1 MQGVAVAQTVIK
13 GQVVD
18 DKTAEPAVGAVIQI
32 KGTKEGTITDIDGNY
47 ELKTEHSYPFTL
59 VLQYSG
65 YEPKEV
71 EVYEAPE
78 EDLKIQLKSRQLL
91 NEVVVVGYGTQKRSD
106 LTGSVATVPVES
118 LKQPVSSVERLLQ
131 GSVAGVQ
138 VTQSTG
144 QPGGGTSVQIRG
156 NNSITAGTEP
166 LYVIDGFPIY
176 NDNASND
183 AGVTNGS
190 KINPLSTINTSDI
203 ESIDVLKDASAT
215 AIYGSRGANGV
226 VIVTTK
232 KEVIITLL
240 LTMMDMR
247 VYKALSERFL

>member
-1 MQGVAVAQTVIK
+1 MKKRYTTFRLKYLLIAFSLILIAQGVAVAQSVIK
-13 GQVVD
+13 GRVVD

-47 ELKTEHSYPFTL
+47 ELKTDHSYPFTL

-65 YEPKEV
+65 YEHKEV

-78 EDLKIQLKSRQLL
+78 EDLNIQLKSRQLL

-106 LTGSVATVPVES
+106 LTGSVASVPVES

-144 QPGGGTSVQIRG
+144 QPGGGTS
-156 NNSITAGTEP
+156 
-166 LYVIDGFPIY
+166 
-176 NDNASND
+176 
-183 AGVTNGS
+183 
-190 KINPLSTINTSDI
+190 
-203 ESIDVLKDASAT
+203 
-215 AIYGSRGANGV
+215 
-226 VIVTTK
+226 
-232 KEVIITLL
+232 
-240 LTMMDMR
+240 
-247 VYKALSERFL
+247 